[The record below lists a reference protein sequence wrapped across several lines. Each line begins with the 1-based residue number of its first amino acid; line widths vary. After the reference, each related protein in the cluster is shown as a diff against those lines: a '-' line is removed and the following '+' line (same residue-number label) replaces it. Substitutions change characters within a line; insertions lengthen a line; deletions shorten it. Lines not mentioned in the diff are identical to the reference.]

1 MQADIKLVRTIAPC
15 YATRTYN
22 SIIHKKCLPS
32 KSGAVLHEDTVVMG
46 LIDIYTTQI
55 AHLNCHELRE
65 KIGIIKLVMQKD
77 TSSQLPISRN
87 NEKDEKI

>member
-77 TSSQLPISRN
+77 TSSQLLIN
-87 NEKDEKI
+87 THQ